1 MKRPDFRYEVTRTG
15 RTVRVDLTQV
25 GSVTVGDAEAVVAA
39 AEALVVDDEVEVV
52 QLDGPAMDDGRPPKG
67 MSAAIRELERL
78 ADRYGKRL
86 IVSPI

>member
-25 GSVTVGDAEAVVAA
+25 GSVTEGDAEAVVAA

-52 QLDGPAMDDGRPPKG
+52 QLDGPAMEDGRPPKG
-67 MSAAIRELERL
+67 LSAAILC
-78 ADRYGKRL
+78 A
-86 IVSPI
+86 